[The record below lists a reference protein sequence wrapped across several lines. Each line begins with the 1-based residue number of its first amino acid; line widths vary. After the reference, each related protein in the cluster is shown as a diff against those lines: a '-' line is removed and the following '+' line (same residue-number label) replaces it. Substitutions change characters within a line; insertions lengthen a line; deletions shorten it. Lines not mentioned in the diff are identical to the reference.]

1 MGTDIIRYDMR
12 MRLPSLD
19 QIADGTRAALVRFPG
34 PLLAALLAT
43 ISAFVWIG
51 DRVAGDE
58 PAMRLLA
65 SAILAMPLGVA
76 GTVGLERR
84 FGDSTLAR
92 VGGLLVA
99 ALVIPLYWLGFPR
112 WTEDIQASRFLHLA
126 ILFHLL
132 VAFVPFIGHHEPN
145 AFWQFNRRLFE
156 RWLLGVVYAAALFVG
171 LSLALLALDKLFGA
185 GVPDRTYARLW
196 ATMAFLFHPL
206 FFLAGAPRDLA
217 ALEPDRSWPGGLR
230 AFARFVLVPLT
241 TIYLLIL
248 TAYFVKVVATG
259 AWPSGWI
266 GWLVSGAASVGILTL
281 LLSGPPA
288 TRHEA
293 PWASLF
299 ERWFWPAVLPAA
311 IMLLLAIWKRVDQYG
326 ITERRYFLAVLA
338 LWLLGIAMA
347 FTIRRRLDL
356 IVIPVSLA
364 VVAAAIFAG
373 PWGAYQS
380 ARRSQYARLE
390 AALQS
395 TGALSAGRLTN
406 VAESADREAAGEAA
420 NIVRYLV
427 RTHGSQRMVKWL
439 GDRGFIGSDLP
450 ADTSRYSRAYAEPF
464 VTALG
469 LAGYDASGE
478 RRYLWVNREAVT
490 AVEVTGFDLLV
501 PIRHRSP
508 GDTLWPSGD
517 TLSAGLGFDRRSVEV
532 RRGNLLLSTIGLN
545 EAIDSLAA
553 WRLRTPSGSPP
564 PDSLLSV
571 RAPDGSA
578 RLYIRQIG
586 VRDSAG
592 TWRAEQLDG
601 EVLLRLSPDASR

>member
-1 MGTDIIRYDMR
+1 MGTDIIRYSMR
-12 MRLPSLD
+12 MRMPSLD
-19 QIADGTRAALVRFPG
+19 QIAAGARAALTRFPG

-43 ISAFVWIG
+43 VAAYAWIG
-51 DRVAGDE
+51 DRIDGDE

-65 SAILAMPLGVA
+65 SALLAMPLGVA
-76 GTVGLERR
+76 GTVALERR
-84 FGDSTLAR
+84 FGESTASR
-92 VGGLLVA
+92 IGGLLSG
-99 ALVIPLYWLGFPR
+99 ALVIPLFWLGFPG

-132 VAFVPFIGHHEPN
+132 VAFVPFTGRREPN

-156 RWLLGVVYAAALFVG
+156 RWLLGVVYAGALFVG
-171 LSLALLALDKLFGA
+171 LSLALVALDQLFGA
-185 GVPDRTYARLW
+185 DVPDRTYARLW
-196 ATMAFLFHPL
+196 ATMAFLFHPF
-206 FFLAGAPRDLA
+206 FFLAGVPRDLA
-217 ALEPDRSWPGGLR
+217 ALEPDRAWPGGLR

-259 AWPSGWI
+259 EWPSGWI

-326 ITERRYFLAVLA
+326 ITEKRYFLAVLA
-338 LWLLGIAMA
+338 LWLLGTAIA
-347 FTIRRRLDL
+347 FSIRRRLDL

-364 VVAAAIFAG
+364 LLAAAIFAG

-390 AALQS
+390 AALQAS
-395 TGALSAGRLTN
+395 GALSGGTITK
-406 VAESADREAAGEAA
+406 VAERADREAAAEAA

-427 RTHGSQRMVKWL
+427 RTHGSKRMAEWL
-439 GDRGFIGSDLP
+439 AERQFTVTDLQP
-450 ADTSRYSRAYAEPF
+450 DTTRYARAYAEPF
-464 VTALG
+464 ITALG
-469 LAGYDASGE
+469 LQGYDGRGD
-478 RRYLWVNREAVT
+478 RRYLWVNRETVR
-490 AVEVTGFDLLV
+490 AVEVAGYDLLV
-501 PIRHRSP
+501 PIQPRSP
-508 GDTLWPSGD
+508 GDTLWPPGD
-517 TLSAGLGFDRRSVEV
+517 IITAGLGLDRRSVEV
-532 RRGNLLLSTIGLN
+532 RRGTILLS
-545 EAIDSLAA
+545 AISLSDAMESLAA
-553 WRLRTPSGSPP
+553 WRLRTPSGPP

-571 RAPDGSA
+571 LAADSSA
-578 RLYIRQIG
+578 KLRIRQIG
-586 VRDSAG
+586 LRDSSG
-592 TWRAEQLDG
+592 VWRAEQLDG
-601 EVLLRLSPDASR
+601 DVLLRGGSK